1 MNGYPP
7 VPRDRIFSRGDKST
21 AARDNESAA
30 ARQLKRLLHFIRGRA
45 ATASFAMGCSMAA
58 RQRFKAAERSFSGRK
73 IGAFDARGRSPEQE
87 GASQSELLLG
97 I

>member
-7 VPRDRIFSRGDKST
+7 VPRGRIFSRGDKST

-45 ATASFAMGCSMAA
+45 ATASFAMGCSTAA
-58 RQRFKAAERSFSGRK
+58 RQRFKAAERSCSGRK
-73 IGAFDARGRSPEQE
+73 ISAFDATGRSPEQDA
-87 GASQSELLLG
+87 ASQSELLLG